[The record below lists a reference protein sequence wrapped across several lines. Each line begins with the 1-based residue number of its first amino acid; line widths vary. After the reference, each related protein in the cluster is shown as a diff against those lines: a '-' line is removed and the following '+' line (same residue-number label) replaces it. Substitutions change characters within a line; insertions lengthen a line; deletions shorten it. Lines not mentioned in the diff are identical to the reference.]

1 MIQFFPLPA
10 IEQKQGYLA
19 YLLGN
24 FRKFLTPVVKGDNK
38 DNDQPFPYSK

>member
-1 MIQFFPLPA
+1 MIQFFSLPA

-19 YLLGN
+19 YYLLGI

-38 DNDQPFPYSK
+38 DNDQPFP